1 MLCYHHTIERQME
14 VEHYA
19 VIGGLMMTCFV
30 IGGAMVSNTYS
41 PPELVAFGNYMIAG
55 GWVMLLILAGFGGY
69 AVLQKVR
76 EWNIDRRYDTIDRK
90 SEHLELKKRERELK
104 RREREYKEEQE
115 RKEREYRERQR
126 KEQEL
131 KKQKEESSE
140 EKNRQTYAPPKT
152 TAEEKSEPAK
162 STERDLSPEET
173 FKEKSILE
181 TGGDVSEN
189 LKKKEQFPE
198 EQSTEKQSDNDDYVR
213 HVKMD
218 PVLRGLWYLYI
229 SKDGFF
235 LGQTE
240 AARAIFEMGEND
252 EVSGSRRDDVKASMK
267 ELEHHGL
274 ITAIVVKSDQRGKKI
289 IEYKITQKGK
299 ILMGRAID
307 EKVKR
312 WIDFVEK
319 YKFEM
324 KG

>member
-19 VIGGLMMTCFV
+19 VMGGLMMTCFV
-30 IGGAMVSNTYS
+30 IGGAIVSNTYS

-69 AVLQKVR
+69 AILQKVR
-76 EWNIDRRYDTIDRK
+76 EWNIDRRYDTVDRK
-90 SEHLELKKRERELK
+90 FEHLELKKRERELK
-104 RREREYKEEQE
+104 RKEREYKEEQE
-115 RKEREYRERQR
+115 RKEREYREQQR

-131 KKQKEESSE
+131 KQKEASE
-140 EKNRQTYAPPKT
+140 EKNRQSYTQSKT
-152 TAEEKSEPAK
+152 VSEEKPEHEK
-162 STERDLSPEET
+162 SSDQYLRPEEI

-181 TGGDVSEN
+181 SGGEVSDN
-189 LKKKEQFPE
+189 LKKKEQTSE
-198 EQSTEKQSDNDDYVR
+198 EQPVEKESDQEEYVR

-218 PVLRGLWYLYI
+218 PILRGLWYLYI

-240 AARAIFEMGEND
+240 AARAIFEMEKNE
-252 EVSGSRRDDVKASMK
+252 EVSGSRREDVKASMK

-274 ITAIVVKSDQRGKKI
+274 ITATIVKSDFRGKKL
-289 IEYKITQKGK
+289 IEYKITEKGR

-324 KG
+324 QS

>member
-131 KKQKEESSE
+131 KKQKEASE
-140 EKNRQTYAPPKT
+140 EKNRQPYTPSKT
-152 TAEEKSEPAK
+152 AAEEKPEHTKSPAQ
-162 STERDLSPEET
+162 DLRPEET

-181 TGGDVSEN
+181 TGGEVSDT
-189 LKKKEQFPE
+189 LKKKEQPPE
-198 EQSTEKQSDNDDYVR
+198 EQPAEKESQQEEYVR

-218 PVLRGLWYLYI
+218 PILRGLWYLYI
-229 SKDGFF
+229 SKEGFF

-240 AARAIFEMGEND
+240 AARAIFEMGENED
-252 EVSGSRRDDVKASMK
+252 VSGSRREDVKASMK

>member
-1 MLCYHHTIERQME
+1 ME
-14 VEHYA
+14 VEYYA

-30 IGGAMVSNTYS
+30 VGGAMVSNNYS
-41 PPELVAFGNYMIAG
+41 PPELIATGNYMIAG
-55 GWVMLLILAGFGGY
+55 GWVLLLVLVGFGGY
-69 AVLQKVR
+69 AILQKVR

-90 SEHLELKKRERELK
+90 FEHLELKKRERELK
-104 RREREYKEEQE
+104 RKEREYKEEQE
-115 RKEREYRERQR
+115 RKEREYRERQK

-131 KKQKEESSE
+131 KKQKEDLADDVKRQSDQSS
-140 EKNRQTYAPPKT
+140 KT
-152 TAEEKSEPAK
+152 VAEESTKSPAH
-162 STERDLSPEET
+162 DLKPDET
-173 FKEKSILE
+173 FREDPLFQS
-181 TGGDVSEN
+181 GGSVPDS
-189 LKKKEQFPE
+189 LKKKESPPE
-198 EQSTEKQSDNDDYVR
+198 EQPIEKGSEQEEYVR

-218 PVLRGLWYLYI
+218 PILRGLWYLYI

-240 AARAIFEMGEND
+240 AARAIFEMEKD
-252 EVSGSRRDDVKASMK
+252 EEVSGSRREDVKASMK
-267 ELEHHGL
+267 ELEYHGL
-274 ITAIVVKSDQRGKKI
+274 ITATVVKSDFRGKKL

-324 KG
+324 QG